1 MKRFL
6 MLAAL
11 AAVVAAVGVAAV
23 GVGPVGA
30 APIPGA
36 THVTGTWSEP
46 DWLYVFAR
54 VNGVTS
60 SGLTSLGCP
69 FVLRDYQEDA
79 QGTLTA
85 AYNGWMGPYDEN
97 TNTAQFLLR
106 AHVTGTLQ
114 DVAGNSY
121 AVTGH
126 FTDSSTH
133 VDPFGDFLFE
143 GLGQVRLSGPAGSV
157 AGTAAFRA
165 VNGELEFSLIFTN
178 IKSCTVT
185 G

>member
-11 AAVVAAVGVAAV
+11 AALAAVFAVGVS
-23 GVGPVGA
+23 PVRA

-36 THVTGTWSEP
+36 RHVTGTWSDP
-46 DWLYVFAR
+46 DWLYVLAR

-60 SGLTSLGCP
+60 NGLTSLGCP

-85 AYNGWMGPYDEN
+85 AYKGWIGPYDEN
-97 TNTAQFLLR
+97 TNTAQFVLR

-114 DVAGNSY
+114 DVAGNTY
-121 AVTGH
+121 AVTGN

-143 GLGQVRLSGPAGSV
+143 GGGQVRLSGPAGSV

-165 VNGELEFSLIFTN
+165 VNGELEFSLIFTS

>member
-6 MLAAL
+6 LLAAL
-11 AAVVAAVGVAAV
+11 AAVCAAVTVS
-23 GVGPVGA
+23 PVRA

-36 THVTGTWSEP
+36 THVTGTWSDP
-46 DWLYVFAR
+46 DWLYVFAS

-60 SGLTSLGCP
+60 NGLSSLGCP
-69 FVLRDYQEDA
+69 FVLRDYVEDA

-85 AYNGWMGPYDEN
+85 AYNGWIGPYDEN
-97 TNTAQFLLR
+97 TNTAQFLMR

-121 AVTGH
+121 AVKGD
-126 FTDSSTH
+126 FTDRSTH

-143 GLGQVRLSGPAGSV
+143 GVGKVRFFGPAGSV
-157 AGTAAFRA
+157 VGTAAFRA
-165 VNGELEFSLIFTN
+165 VNGELEFSLIFTS
-178 IKSCTVT
+178 IKSCTVSS
-185 G
+185 